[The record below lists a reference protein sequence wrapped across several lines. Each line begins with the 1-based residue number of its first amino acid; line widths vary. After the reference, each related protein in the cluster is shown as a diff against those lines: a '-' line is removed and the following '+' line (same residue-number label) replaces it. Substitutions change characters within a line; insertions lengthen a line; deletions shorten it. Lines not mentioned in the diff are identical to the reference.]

1 MNAHPPAHEVAEPWH
16 EDLSEQGVSKDHF
29 IRTKL
34 PRFCGI
40 CIIVATAALWL
51 IIALV
56 WLLTS
61 ALLAS
66 GAYAHEAPKSVSQ
79 PLGWT
84 YGWECCSLR
93 DCAPVEK
100 SGIGETSTGYVI
112 RQTGEV
118 IAYGDTRIKRSKDE
132 LYHRCTPAGDMDAP
146 RSICLYVPD
155 RGF

>member
-1 MNAHPPAHEVAEPWH
+1 MTAHPPAHEVPEAWH
-16 EDLSEQGVSKDHF
+16 DEVTNTINLCPTEKHPYRGYV
-29 IRTKL
+29 
-34 PRFCGI
+34 
-40 CIIVATAALWL
+40 IITLAVAAWLALL
-51 IIALV
+51 AFAVFV

-84 YGWECCSLR
+84 YGWECCSIR

-100 SGIGETSTGYVI
+100 SGIGETSAGYVI

-132 LYHRCTPAGDMDAP
+132 LYHRCTPAGDMDAA